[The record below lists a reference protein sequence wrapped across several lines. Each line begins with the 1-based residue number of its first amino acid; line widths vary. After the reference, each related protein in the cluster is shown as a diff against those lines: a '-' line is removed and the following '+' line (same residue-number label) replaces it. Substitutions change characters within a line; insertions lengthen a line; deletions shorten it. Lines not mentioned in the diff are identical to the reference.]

1 MCQSTINH
9 LAVGW
14 IDGGNASTAFE
25 NDSEPT
31 LDTAPALGRVAVTV
45 ERHLIVDEGDR
56 EDVGLACVE
65 GFRKAF
71 NEDGG

>member
-1 MCQSTINH
+1 MVVTLPPLRERFGIH
-9 LAVGW
+9 LGHRS
-14 IDGGNASTAFE
+14 N
-25 NDSEPT
+25 
-31 LDTAPALGRVAVTV
+31 LGLVAVTV
-45 ERHLIVDEGDR
+45 ECHLIVDEGDR